1 MPKSGIYLTIMFLMV
16 TNVVLGFVLM
26 LLADYVWQN
35 DALRLFGLG
44 LAVVGGLGYLIF
56 RLLGRGE
63 VRRRIEQGED
73 RTRGWDDPGGEDR

>member
-44 LAVVGGLGYLIF
+44 LAVVGDSIF
-56 RLLGRGE
+56 VAPYDVVKML
-63 VRRRIEQGED
+63 RRRKKS
-73 RTRGWDDPGGEDR
+73 TTL